1 MHRYGC
7 LAFQAWSHI
16 PVGVHWAVMPR
27 IWCSACF
34 GIVRVTLDKGHR
46 DSITWTGA
54 FCIQLSGFMGSHG
67 CFPCLQK
74 AYCSFY
80 DFNAPFTALYRIHVR
95 PFIHPHI
102 VTGTATGVR
111 IQRHS
116 PTTDNHASE
125 IFLPSGITTRTQ
137 GQILRH
143 RSFIGSS
150 KHQHIS
156 VFSSYIT

>member
-54 FCIQLSGFMGSHG
+54 FVYS
-67 CFPCLQK
+67 CLASWDHMVAFR
-74 AYCSFY
+74 AYKRL
-80 DFNAPFTALYRIHVR
+80 TV
-95 PFIHPHI
+95 
-102 VTGTATGVR
+102 
-111 IQRHS
+111 
-116 PTTDNHASE
+116 
-125 IFLPSGITTRTQ
+125 PSMTSM
-137 GQILRH
+137 H
-143 RSFIGSS
+143 RSQHCIVSMFAPLST
-150 KHQHIS
+150 HIS
-156 VFSSYIT
+156 